1 MSGNKKTSEDKTQEI
16 ANRNIKMKKTPE
28 MECSRLMKELSIM
41 LSRSPFVMESFLNE
55 NNVLNISVR
64 YSPESS
70 QQRGGKK
77 AREKRR
83 ERREQE
89 RTSLENG
96 EIKEERNEYGI
107 QDNQSDDSDIH
118 RIQDYCEQACLKL
131 FPEKH
136 HLDAGPVTSFKKPVT
151 SRHRDQIRLV
161 KVKPDRENTGHLI
174 GLLEHKMEH
183 KFKLLEQK
191 IQLLESER
199 QKDQEQMSSTR
210 QTERLKSKHTD
221 KQNRQTN
228 RTWCFYCQSYVTQLH
243 YCNIKNIYI
252 HEDSWNLMNL
262 EGNNETEL
270 SLVARYRNKFDM
282 RDDQKSKADK
292 WLKKKHDEEKV
303 LAEERQHMLMKTKP
317 RAIDEQPIL
326 TEEPNGELVLKWKL
340 DPVLGPNL
348 QNKYL
353 VEYARITDG
362 GRVVWDEHRGKN
374 VVKYNEHNDWDV
386 WNNLAVTEK
395 GPLDKIK
402 LSTFPWDQNVGYKFQ
417 VSVINRHGM
426 SPASKCTL
434 TTDMSEEN
442 RAIWEKI
449 RQSPENMERRKQQR
463 EHEQR
468 IQSNILKH
476 KL

>member
-1 MSGNKKTSEDKTQEI
+1 
-16 ANRNIKMKKTPE
+16 
-28 MECSRLMKELSIM
+28 
-41 LSRSPFVMESFLNE
+41 MESFLND

-64 YSPESS
+64 YSPTHA

-107 QDNQSDDSDIH
+107 QDNQSDDSDIQ

-136 HLDAGPVTSFKKPVT
+136 QLDDGQSVSQDNQYDLLYKDRCDYIDIHRQINKACLKLLPEKDQSDAGPVTSFKKPVT
-151 SRHRDQIRLV
+151 SRHRDLNRLV

-183 KFKLLEQK
+183 KFKLLEHK

-199 QKDQEQMSSTR
+199 QKDQEQMSRTR

-270 SLVARYRNKFDM
+270 SLVTRYRNKFDM

-317 RAIDEQPIL
+317 RTLDEQPIL

-340 DPVLGPNL
+340 VPVLGPNL

-353 VEYARITDG
+353 VEYAQHSRETWSNCPPEG
-362 GRVVWDEHRGKN
+362 W
-374 VVKYNEHNDWDV
+374 YS

-402 LSTFPWDQNVGYKFQ
+402 LTTFPWDPDVEYQFR

-426 SPASKCTL
+426 STASECTM
-434 TTDMSEEN
+434 TKNMSKEN
-442 RAIWEKI
+442 RAIWKKI
-449 RQSPENMERRKQQR
+449 KQSPENMERRKQQR

>member
-1 MSGNKKTSEDKTQEI
+1 
-16 ANRNIKMKKTPE
+16 
-28 MECSRLMKELSIM
+28 
-41 LSRSPFVMESFLNE
+41 MESFLNE

-64 YSPESS
+64 YSPTASP
-70 QQRGGKK
+70 QRGGKK

-107 QDNQSDDSDIH
+107 QDNQSDDSDIR

-136 HLDAGPVTSFKKPVT
+136 HLDDGQSVSQDNQYDLLYKDQCDYIDIHRQINKASLKLLPEKDHSDAGPVTSFKKPVT
-151 SRHRDQIRLV
+151 SRHRDLNRLV

-183 KFKLLEQK
+183 KFKLLEHK

-199 QKDQEQMSSTR
+199 QKDQEQMSRTR

-228 RTWCFYCQSYVTQLH
+228 RTWCFYCQSYVTQSH
-243 YCNIKNIYI
+243 YCKIKQIYI
-252 HEDSWNLMNL
+252 HEDSWNLMIL
-262 EGNNETEL
+262 EGNNEEEL
-270 SLVARYRNKFDM
+270 SIVKRYRNKFAM
-282 RDDQKSKADK
+282 RDDQKSDADK
-292 WLKKKHDEEKV
+292 WLKEKHDEEKV

-317 RAIDEQPIL
+317 RALDEQPIL
-326 TEEPNGELVLKWKL
+326 TEEPKGELVLKWKL
-340 DPVLGPNL
+340 VPVLGPNL

-353 VEYARITDG
+353 VEYASITDG

-402 LSTFPWDQNVGYKFQ
+402 LSTFPWDRNVGYKFQ

-434 TTDMSEEN
+434 TTDMNEEN